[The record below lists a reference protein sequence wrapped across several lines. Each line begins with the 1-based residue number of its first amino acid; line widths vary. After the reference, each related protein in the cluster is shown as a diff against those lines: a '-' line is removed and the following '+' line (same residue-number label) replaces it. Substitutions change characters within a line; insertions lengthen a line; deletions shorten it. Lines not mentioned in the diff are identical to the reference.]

1 MSLPASTP
9 PSGSMTRRH
18 FLLATYSA
26 LLTVAALGVV
36 QSGCGS
42 AIRMVAQRPELMT
55 PGALRI
61 VLLETDENLIT
72 VDVFNQ
78 TSAPMVIY
86 RDSVML
92 STPSGMRARM
102 RGGVGHVYTVPPG
115 GVHKLRVRYDLYGL
129 RRGDQVAMVFQNA
142 IVINGQ
148 PVPVEPL
155 PFILQ

>member
-9 PSGSMTRRH
+9 PTRSMTRRR
-18 FLLATYSA
+18 FLLATRFA
-26 LLTVAALGVV
+26 LLTIAALGGV
-36 QSGCGS
+36 QSGCGP

-115 GVHKLRVRYDLYGL
+115 GVHKLRVRFDLYGL

-142 IVINGQ
+142 IVIHGQ
-148 PVPVEPL
+148 PVPIEPL
-155 PFILQ
+155 PFVLQ